1 MAVLEIVSAWI
12 HILCAVG
19 FLGTMFIGTFV
30 LLPVLR
36 AHLDYEHRQQFIS
49 KFIPRARIFVGS
61 FISLLVLSGIA
72 QAVLLHDVGDKGGMR
87 SGVFISHV
95 FFAVVPVMIFLL
107 APRILGVHSQ
117 QGLCCDPDAEGP
129 TVKWVAAATGV
140 MTTTGAA
147 LHYTAIAGGWLAVL
161 CGVILAHMR

>member
-1 MAVLEIVSAWI
+1 MVVLEIFSAWI

-36 AHLDYEHRQQFIS
+36 AHLDYEHRQQFITN
-49 KFIPRARIFVGS
+49 FIPRARIFVGS
-61 FISLLVLSGIA
+61 FISLLVLSGIVRA
-72 QAVLLHDVGDKGGMR
+72 FLLHDVDVGEMNGMR

-117 QGLCCDPDAEGP
+117 QGLCCDPDADDP
-129 TVKWVAAATGV
+129 PIFMGV
-140 MTTTGAA
+140 MTTKGAV
-147 LHYTAIAGGWLAVL
+147 LHYIAIAAGWTAVL
-161 CGVILAHMR
+161 CGVVMNHMRMT